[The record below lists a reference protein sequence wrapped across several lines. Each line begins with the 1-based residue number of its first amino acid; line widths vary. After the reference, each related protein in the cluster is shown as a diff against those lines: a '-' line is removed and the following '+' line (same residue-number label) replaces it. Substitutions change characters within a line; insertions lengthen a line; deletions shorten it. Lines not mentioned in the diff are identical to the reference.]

1 MNIEKYILE
10 TFIKHQNDAIGDA
23 IADHYGLGEADK
35 DTASWETVATY
46 VPVNGDVE
54 KGEYC
59 EVEVQVGQGDS
70 GLWYI
75 RTEDDSGGSDEMDS
89 TAYLTRD
96 EAAKA
101 AKAFAKENDESESV
115 EKAEQEKEKRQARI
129 DELTSEDGAWQ
140 IVNAYGVVASAHTEE
155 AAEELLSLLREQDD
169 TGEMDGC
176 YVTNLSADAKR
187 EMADLEA
194 EGGDWGVLDMD
205 GNVLVRCAS
214 EADAEAWVEAEAT
227 VRQLSLRGKQGY
239 DNCYWP
245 RSVVQLSKGYRR
257 THQYSTEWTN

>member
-1 MNIEKYILE
+1 MNIEKYIIE

-46 VPVNGDVE
+46 VSVYGDPE

-70 GLWYI
+70 GIWYI
-75 RTEDDSGGSDEMDS
+75 STSDDAGGGDETDV

-169 TGEMDGC
+169 TGEMEGC

-187 EMADLEA
+187 EMADLESKN
-194 EGGDWGVLDMD
+194 GDWGVLDMD

-257 THQYSTEWTN
+257 CHQYSTEWTN

>member
-194 EGGDWGVLDMD
+194 EGG
-205 GNVLVRCAS
+205 